1 MRGLL
6 RDRLFKKHYNKL
18 IQSRSKKGHK
28 TSINTISSITILATT
43 KDHSIEALEKAP
55 KYFRKMGI
63 TCEIY
68 VLKGK
73 KEHFDIIPEFNII
86 DREECMWYGI
96 PSQEIL
102 IHWLEKK
109 TDLLIFSDVAQEPLM
124 KYLCAASNSK
134 LKSSFT
140 YKGYEQDDL
149 DIDLW
154 IDIKEAE
161 EQSLIKQCKMTYKT
175 LLNIGIRPPV
185 IG

>member
-6 RDRLFKKHYNKL
+6 RDKLFKKHYKKL
-18 IQSRSKKGHK
+18 IHSRSNKDRKS
-28 TSINTISSITILATT
+28 SINTISSITILATA
-43 KDHSIEALEKAP
+43 KDHTLEALEQAP

-63 TCEIY
+63 TCDIY
-68 VLKGK
+68 VLRDKNHQF
-73 KEHFDIIPEFNII
+73 ESVPNFNII

-102 IHWLEKK
+102 IQWLAKK
-109 TDLLIFSDVAQEPLM
+109 TDLLIFSDPTQQPLM

-140 YKGYEQDDL
+140 FSGYETDDL

-154 IDIKEAE
+154 IDTKASDNK
-161 EQSLIKQCKMTYKT
+161 SLSNQCKLTYKT